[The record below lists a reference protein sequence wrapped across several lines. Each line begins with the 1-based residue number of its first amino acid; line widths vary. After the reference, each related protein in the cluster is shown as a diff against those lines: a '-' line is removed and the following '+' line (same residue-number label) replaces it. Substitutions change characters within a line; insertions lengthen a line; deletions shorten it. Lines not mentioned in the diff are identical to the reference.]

1 MSKQAGQVAVLAGA
15 RWHRSIA
22 DSVLSSPWA
31 IAQDYAAQLRYQAA
45 TGAWANIEGGRPK
58 AMDDEDEVAVMRLR
72 VDEDD
77 KPLYLSQGGICVVP
91 IVGPV
96 TKYASYWQRFFGGTS
111 SEQIRRA
118 FDAACGDSTMRA
130 VLLHI
135 DSPGG
140 EVYGG
145 FELAEHMLERRRAGV
160 PLYARVS
167 DVGASLGYTFAS
179 CAQEVWGNATA
190 TVGSIGVYRMLA
202 DSSKAYADAGY
213 VMHLLRSGPNKGS
226 GAEGVPV
233 SAEELA
239 VMQTEIDDLH
249 AWMVAHIAAGRPKL
263 ARSMATV
270 ADGRVFV
277 GARAV
282 ESGLLD
288 GMCSM
293 QSMLSR
299 LQSLHGGGQGRTES
313 RANGHAATGTMQ
325 RGASRTEIG
334 LRDLLG

>member
-1 MSKQAGQVAVLAGA
+1 MSTRPGELTAVAGGQ
-15 RWHRSIA
+15 WHRSVA

-45 TGAWANIEGGRPK
+45 TGAWAKVGASPK
-58 AMDDEDEVAVMRLR
+58 AMDDDGGDLHDDGDVIRVRLDE
-72 VDEDD
+72 ED

-96 TKYASYWQRFFGGTS
+96 TKYASIWQRFFGGTS
-111 SEQIRRA
+111 SERIRRA
-118 FDAACGDSTMRA
+118 FDAASADSGMRA
-130 VLLHI
+130 VLMHI

-145 FELAEHMLERRRAGV
+145 FELAEHMLERRKAGL

-179 CAQEVWGNATA
+179 CAREIWGNATA

-202 DSSKAYADAGY
+202 DSSKAYANAGY

-233 SAEELA
+233 TPEELA

-249 AWMVAHIAAGRPKL
+249 AWMVSHIASGRPQL
-263 ARSMATV
+263 AKSMATV

-282 ESGLLD
+282 EAMLLD
-288 GMCSM
+288 GVCSM
-293 QSMLSR
+293 QQMLSR
-299 LQSLHGGGQGRTES
+299 LQSLHGGGQVRSQTQASGTRH
-313 RANGHAATGTMQ
+313 GH
-325 RGASRTEIG
+325 RGAEIG
-334 LRDLLG
+334 LKDLLG